1 MICWGG
7 SSPASA
13 SASNLYPERGWL
25 SRKVLTAAARQAK
38 QPAAINA
45 AWESVFTAEGH
56 LPARTAVGVN
66 ALPLHAAV
74 EMEFSFYKES

>member
-1 MICWGG
+1 MFLKYFIHFV
-7 SSPASA
+7 

-45 AWESVFTAEGH
+45 AWV
-56 LPARTAVGVN
+56 
-66 ALPLHAAV
+66 PL
-74 EMEFSFYKES
+74 